1 MPSSDLKNARQKAES
16 VAEALD
22 VKVGKVVSLNEAGG
36 NYPPVA
42 RMEYDVKMAGAEVPI
57 QTPSELEISITVEVV
72 FEIE

>member
-1 MPSSDLKNARQKAES
+1 MEAVKNARQKAES

-22 VKVGKVVSLNEAGG
+22 VKVGKVVSLNEAAG

-57 QTPSELEISITVEVV
+57 QTPSELEISIIVEAV
-72 FEIE
+72 FGIE